1 MNRAKHILVIVAALL
16 AGLAIASPAQAAT
29 VTYGQDVSSY
39 QGNVNW
45 AAQWSETQPEISSLC
60 ICAARG

>member
-1 MNRAKHILVIVAALL
+1 MNRARHILVIVAALI
-16 AGLAIASPAQAAT
+16 AGMVIASPARAAT

-45 AAQWSETQPEISSLC
+45 AAQWS
-60 ICAARG
+60 AGARPPDQVV